1 MSNIHATAIVD
12 PAAQIGENVTVGA
25 YAVIGKHVTLA
36 DNVQIGTHAIIGT
49 PADIADPTNIKIGT
63 NTIIGNRAEIK
74 GITTIGADCR
84 IESGAVLGGK
94 PQDKSYNNEPTELII
109 GDRNTIGELVTI
121 HRGTAKD
128 GGKTIVGN
136 DCYIMGGCHIAH
148 DCMIGNNVTMANN
161 TLLAGHVKVDDF
173 VTFGGS
179 TGVHQKVHIGKH
191 AMIGGFSA
199 VDRDILPYC
208 LAEGGRTENE
218 GAKHRGINVVGLKRR
233 GLTNEQIHVLQSAF
247 DTLFAPSSSFDRQKN
262 LTSEKHPDNLH
273 VKDML
278 DFIDTSNRGI
288 AAAIVSRGKFSGL
301 NGAD

>member
-1 MSNIHATAIVD
+1 MSNIHPTAIVD
-12 PAAQIGENVTVGA
+12 PAAQIGDNVTVGA

-36 DNVQIGTHAIIGT
+36 DNVRVGTHVIIGT
-49 PADIADPTNIKIGT
+49 PADDADPTNITIGT
-63 NTIIGNRAEIK
+63 NTIIGNRTEIK

-84 IESGAVLGGK
+84 IESGAVLGGR
-94 PQDKSYNNEPTELII
+94 PQDKSYNNEPTELVI
-109 GDRNTIGELVTI
+109 GQRNFIGELATI

-128 GGKTIVGN
+128 GGKTIIGN
-136 DCYIMGGCHIAH
+136 DCYIMGACHIAH
-148 DCMIGNNVTMANN
+148 DCSVGNNVTMANN
-161 TLLAGHVKVDDF
+161 TLLAGHAKVDDF
-173 VTFGGS
+173 VTFGGN

-233 GLTNEQIHVLQSAF
+233 GLNNEQIHELQSVF
-247 DTLFAPSSSFDRQKN
+247 DTLFAPSTSFNRQRI
-262 LTSEKHPDNLH
+262 LTSEKHPDNSY
-273 VKDML
+273 VKDIL

-288 AAAIVSRGKFSGL
+288 AAAIVSRGKFTARH
-301 NGAD
+301 GAD